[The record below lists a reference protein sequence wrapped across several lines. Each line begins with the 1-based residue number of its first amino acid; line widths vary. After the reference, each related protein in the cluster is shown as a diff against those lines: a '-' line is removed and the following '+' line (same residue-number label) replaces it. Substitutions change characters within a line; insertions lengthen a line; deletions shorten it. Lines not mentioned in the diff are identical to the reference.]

1 MKLSRFAF
9 FRILFLVAS
18 VLPSFAVLA
27 DEYSEVQRLIQS
39 RQFKLALTQADLYLT
54 NKPRDPQ
61 MRFLKGVIQTDSGL
75 TEQAINTF
83 TVLIQDYPELPEPYN
98 NLAALHAK
106 QNQFEQA
113 RAALEMAIRTNPNY
127 AIAHENLGDVLAQLA
142 RQSYARSQELQSST
156 SLPAKLVLL
165 RELLKSGEK
174 K

>member
-9 FRILFLVAS
+9 FRILFLLAS
-18 VLPSFAVLA
+18 VLPSFSVLA
-27 DEYSEVQRLIQS
+27 DEYAEVQRLIRSQ
-39 RQFKLALTQADLYLT
+39 QFKQALNQADLYLA

-75 TEQAINTF
+75 PEQAMNTF
-83 TVLIQDYPELPEPYN
+83 TALIQDYPELPEPYN
-98 NLAALHAK
+98 NLAALHAQK
-106 QNQFEQA
+106 NQFEQA

-142 RQSYARSQELQSST
+142 SQSYARAQELQANPK
-156 SLPAKLVLL
+156 LPAKLQLL
-165 RELLKSGEK
+165 RELLNSGEK